1 MDDSI
6 EDGVLAATAP
16 DSTKA
21 EPAGVTH
28 LKSSQAMTRA
38 GEHGVPQSGAGDPD
52 PISGLVAL
60 AETLRTA
67 DPEFLLGL
75 FGQLAKAGSPGGQ
88 VDRPGLNFMLSVV
101 KRAAPRDQ
109 IEAMLAAQMAAVHVA
124 TMKAGRRLA
133 EVKTL
138 AQQDSAERT
147 FNKLARTFTAQ
158 VEALKR
164 YRTSGEQIVTVQ
176 HVSVSDGG
184 QAIVGNVHAGAAGAL
199 RSGRQQRR
207 THLVNRSRHILSKR
221 VSSQHRR
228 NTGPMRSSPRCGA
241 QTRSGAPC
249 LLPAIRG
256 KQRCR
261 MHGGARGLG
270 TLRRRAQRR

>member
-28 LKSSQAMTRA
+28 LKSSQAMARA

-60 AETLRTA
+60 AETLRRA
-67 DPEFLLGL
+67 DPAFLLGL
-75 FGQLAKAGSPGGQ
+75 FGQLAKAGSPGGKL
-88 VDRPGLNFMLSVV
+88 DRPGVSFMLSVV

-164 YRTSGEQIVTVQ
+164 YRTSGEQMVTVQ

-184 QAIVGNVHAGAAGAL
+184 QAIVGNVTQAPRERFAQAGGSAAPI
-199 RSGRQQRR
+199 S
-207 THLVNRSRHILSKR
+207 
-221 VSSQHRR
+221 
-228 NTGPMRSSPRCGA
+228 
-241 QTRSGAPC
+241 
-249 LLPAIRG
+249 
-256 KQRCR
+256 
-261 MHGGARGLG
+261 
-270 TLRRRAQRR
+270 